1 MKRLLILLQTLSFS
15 VLIAQPPSGIYGGG
29 ADRPAWVVIGE
40 IGDEANEA
48 LPYVNVELI
57 KLSDSSVLASTTTD
71 GEGKFFLPAEEVAPS
86 FFKATYLSFTPLIIE
101 ELNINS
107 PFVNLGRLTMRAN
120 NDLLDEVIV
129 EGERSTFELRAD
141 MRVFNVGND
150 LANTGMDALQVLE
163 NIPSLMIDQDGNVEL
178 RGSANVRILIDGK
191 PSSLLAS
198 GTDGLR
204 QIPANLLEKVEIIT
218 NPSAR
223 YDAEGEAGIINIV
236 LKEEKD
242 LGLNGSVKLQAG
254 YPNNHGFTG
263 VLNWNPG
270 KFNFF
275 SSYGFM
281 YRKMPGER
289 DFRQTYTASD
299 VLDTSYSYRT
309 QGEHFRG
316 GLRHTARIGIEFKPI
331 KKTTFE
337 ISAVLGL
344 RDNSNGNTIIYT
356 DFNEANTINT
366 IAQSTRTEDESEEAL
381 NWDINASFEQQFG
394 DKKEHTLSIEGRYSD
409 SKDEEAGVFTQLYD
423 TSIST
428 SFNNLY
434 QINTNTENQ
443 VDWLAQADYTL
454 PTGSTGKLEL
464 GGKATVRILENS
476 YDVQESP
483 TINGIYSSI
492 PGLKN
497 TFGYDESVY
506 AAYIQTNQTYGKFNF
521 NAGLRG
527 EETVIRGNLLNTDT
541 FSSTTNFNRRYF
553 QLFPS
558 ASLSCRLSDKHN
570 IQLSYSRRLRR
581 PSFRKLLP
589 FSSYADA
596 RNFWRGNP
604 DLNPAYTNST
614 EFTYL
619 YRTMKTTLMVSA
631 YYRYRTGVIQ
641 RILIGG
647 DDGITE
653 SIPVNLA
660 TENDW
665 GVESNVNLNFSRAFL
680 VNMGGTFFYSNRQ
693 GSYENQDLSAKTF
706 GFRGRV
712 SLNLTLWKKLK
723 IQSGINY
730 SSPTQNPQGRSLAFS
745 MWQAGVSID
754 VFKKNATLALNV
766 NDILNTGRWRWQV
779 ETPTLITNGMFQWR
793 QRNAT
798 ITFTYRFNQQ
808 GDRRYSGRPKGGMDM
823 DMDMEF

>member
-1 MKRLLILLQTLSFS
+1 MKRLLLLCQIFS
-15 VLIAQPPSGIYGGG
+15 VCILSAQPPSGMYGGG
-29 ADRPAWVVIGE
+29 DRPAWVIIGE
-40 IGDEANEA
+40 INDEANEA
-48 LPYVNVELI
+48 LAYVSVELI

-86 FFKATYLSFTPLIIE
+86 FVKATYLSFSPLIIE
-101 ELNINS
+101 ELNTNS

-120 NDLLDEVIV
+120 NDLLDEVVV

-163 NIPSLMIDQDGNVEL
+163 NVPSLTIDQDGNVEL

-236 LKEEKD
+236 LKEEKE
-242 LGLNGSVKLQAG
+242 LGLNGSAKLQTG

-289 DFRQTYTASD
+289 EFRQTYTASD
-299 VLDTSYSYRT
+299 ILDTSYSYLT

-316 GLRHTARIGIEFKPI
+316 GLRHTARFGVEFKPTD
-331 KKTTFE
+331 KTSFE
-337 ISAVLGL
+337 ISGVLGI
-344 RDNSNGNTIIYT
+344 RDNSNGNTIVYT
-356 DFNEANTINT
+356 DFNNANT
-366 IAQSTRTEDESEEAL
+366 IAQSIRTEDESEEAL
-381 NWDINASFEQQFG
+381 NWDFNASFEQQFG
-394 DKKEHTLSIEGRYSD
+394 DNKDHTLSIEGRYSD

-428 SFNNLY
+428 TFSNLY
-434 QINTNTENQ
+434 QVNTNTENQ

-454 PTGSTGKLEL
+454 PTGENGKIEL

-483 TINGIYSSI
+483 AANGIYTSI

-497 TFGYDESVY
+497 TFAYDEGVY
-506 AAYIQTNQTYGKFNF
+506 AAYIQTNQTFGNFSFNL
-521 NAGLRG
+521 GLRG
-527 EETVIRGNLLNTDT
+527 EETAIKANLLNTDT

-558 ASLSCRLSDKHN
+558 ASFSYAISNKHN
-570 IQLSYSRRLRR
+570 IQLSYGRRLRR
-581 PSFRKLLP
+581 PSFRSLLP

-614 EFTYL
+614 ELTYL
-619 YRTMKTTLMVSA
+619 YRTRKTTLMMSS
-631 YYRYRTGVIQ
+631 YYRHRTGVIQ
-641 RILIGG
+641 RILVGG

-665 GVESNVNLNFSRAFL
+665 GLESNVNLNFSRAFR
-680 VNMGGTFFYSNRQ
+680 VNMGGTFFYSNRK
-693 GSYENQDLSAKTF
+693 GNYEDQDLSAETF

-723 IQSGINY
+723 IQSGVNY
-730 SSPTQNPQGRSLAFS
+730 SSPMQTPQGRSLAFS
-745 MWQAGVSID
+745 MWQAGASID
-754 VFKKNATLALNV
+754 LFKKNATLALNV
-766 NDILNTGRWRWQV
+766 NDILNTGRWRWEV
-779 ETPTLITNGMFQWR
+779 GTATLTTNGMFQWR

-798 ITFTYRFNQQ
+798 MTFTYRFNQQ
-808 GDRRYSGRPKGGMDM
+808 GERRYSGRPGGGMDM
-823 DMDMEF
+823 DMEF

>member
-1 MKRLLILLQTLSFS
+1 MKRLLLLFHILSFS
-15 VLIAQPPSGIYGGG
+15 VLTAQPPSGMYGGG
-29 ADRPAWVVIGE
+29 GDRPAWVIIGE
-40 IGDEANEA
+40 IADEANEA

-57 KLSDSSVLASTTTD
+57 KLSDTSILASTTTD

-86 FFKATYLSFTPLIIE
+86 FIKATYLSFSPLIIE
-101 ELNINS
+101 ELNMNS
-107 PFVNLGRLTMRAN
+107 PFVNLGRLTMNAN
-120 NDLLDEVIV
+120 NDLLDEVVV

-163 NIPSLMIDQDGNVEL
+163 NVPSLTIDQDGNVEL

-242 LGLNGSVKLQAG
+242 LGLNGSVKLQTG

-289 DFRQTYTASD
+289 EFRQTYSASD
-299 VLDTSYSYRT
+299 AFDTSYSYLT

-316 GLRHTARIGIEFKPI
+316 GLRHTARLGVEFKPTD
-331 KKTTFE
+331 KTTFE
-337 ISAVLGL
+337 ISGVLGL
-344 RDNSNGNTIIYT
+344 RDNSNGNTITYT
-356 DFNEANTINT
+356 DFNDANAINT

-381 NWDINASFEQQFG
+381 NWDLNASFDQQFG
-394 DKKEHTLSIEGRYSD
+394 DNKDHRLSIEGRYSD

-428 SFNNLY
+428 SFANLY

-454 PTGSTGKLEL
+454 PTGSTGKIEL

-476 YDVQESP
+476 YDVQDSP
-483 TINGIYSSI
+483 SEDGIYTSI

-497 TFGYDESVY
+497 TFGYDEGVY
-506 AAYIQTNQTYGKFNF
+506 AAYIQTNQTYGKFSF
-521 NAGLRG
+521 NVGLRG
-527 EETVIRGNLLNTDT
+527 EETVIKANLLNTDT
-541 FSSTTNFNRRYF
+541 FSSTTNFDRRYF

-558 ASLSCRLSDKHN
+558 ASLSYALSDKHN
-570 IQLSYSRRLRR
+570 LQLSYSRRLRR
-581 PSFRKLLP
+581 PWFRYLLP

-614 EFTYL
+614 ELTYL
-619 YRTMKTTLMVSA
+619 YRTMKTTLMVST

-641 RILIGG
+641 RILVGG

-665 GVESNVNLNFSRAFL
+665 GLESNVNLNFSRAFR
-680 VNMGGTFFYSNRQ
+680 VNMGGTFFYSNRK
-693 GSYENQDLSAKTF
+693 GNYEDQDLSAETF

-723 IQSGINY
+723 VQSGVNY
-730 SSPTQNPQGRSLAFS
+730 SSPTQTPQGRSLAFS

-754 VFKKNATLALNV
+754 VFKKNATFALNV

-779 ETPTLITNGMFQWR
+779 ETPTLATNGMFQWR

-798 ITFTYRFNQQ
+798 MTFTYRFNQQ
-808 GDRRYSGRPKGGMDM
+808 GDRRYSGRPGGGMDM
-823 DMDMEF
+823 DMEF